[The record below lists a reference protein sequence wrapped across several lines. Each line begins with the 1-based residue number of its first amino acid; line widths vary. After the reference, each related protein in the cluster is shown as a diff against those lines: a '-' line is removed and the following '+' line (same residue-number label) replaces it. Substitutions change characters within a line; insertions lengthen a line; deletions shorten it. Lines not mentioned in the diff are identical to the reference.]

1 MPPIEYPP
9 ELPVSQHKDEIARAI
24 RDHQVVIIAGE
35 TGSGKTTQIPKICL
49 ELGRGVTG
57 QIGHTQPRRLAARTV
72 AERIAEELGSPL
84 GETVGYKVRFTD
96 RSADDT
102 LVKLMTDGILLT
114 ELGRDKRL
122 SRYDTLIIDEAHER
136 SLNIDFILG
145 YLRQLL
151 PQRPDLKVIIT
162 SATIDPERF
171 AKAFGGAPVVEVSG
185 RTYPVEV
192 RYRPIEARQ
201 PEEGDQPQA
210 IGDAIDELS
219 KAGPGDILVFL
230 SGEREIRDTADALA
244 GRDRLEVLPLYSR
257 LSAADQHKVFEQ
269 RAKGNTR
276 RVVLATNVA
285 ETSLTVPGIHY
296 VIDPGTARISRYSHR
311 TKVQRLPIEP
321 ISQASAN
328 QRKGRCGRTADGIC
342 IRLYSEEDFESRPEF
357 TEPEILRTNLASV
370 ILQMAAIGLGDVP
383 AFPFIDPPDARQIAD
398 GLTLLAELNA
408 FSDGRITALGRRLAR
423 LPVDPRIGRMILEA
437 DRNGCVREVL
447 VIASALSIID
457 PRERPAD
464 AQQAADDKHR
474 RFADPDSDFT
484 AYLNLWAY
492 LAERQRELSSS
503 AFRRLCRA
511 DYLNYLRVREWQDLH
526 GQLQRLAGDLDV
538 KVDSSSPERAVVH
551 LSLLAGLL
559 SQIGMKT
566 EPAHPAASPRGDG
579 SPGPGTARRRPRA
592 EYLGARNA
600 RFAIFPGS
608 SLARQAPDWI
618 VAAELVETSRLW
630 ARTAARIEPEWV
642 EPLAAHLVRRSYSEP
657 HWERKRGSA
666 VALEKVTLYGVPLVT
681 DRPVP
686 YGRIDPPAARELFIR
701 HALVEGDWQT
711 NHRFFAENRRLL
723 AEAEELEH
731 RVRRR
736 GLVIGEDELFAFYD
750 ARIPA
755 GVVSAAHFD
764 TWWKQARRA
773 DPGLLTPL
781 PGDLLSDDAAQISTD
796 SYPDIWTSESPALKA
811 LPLSYAFE
819 PGSDADGVTV
829 DVPLSRLNQLDP
841 AEFSWQV
848 PGLRQELI
856 TEMIRSLPKSLRRDL
871 VPAPDVA
878 REVLARL
885 GEPSGDLRDAV
896 ARELRSLRGVT
907 VPRDAWDSSKL
918 PPHLRITLRVTDGDR
933 VLAEGK
939 DVAELQR
946 ELRPRLRAVLSKA
959 AAGLTRTGLT
969 SWNFGELPAVFREGT
984 VVAYPALADAGDAV
998 DVRLFETQAAARA
1011 AMWAGTRRLVLLGA
1025 PSPASGFKSIAD
1037 RLSTPAKLA
1046 LSHNPHG
1053 GVAAMFADC
1062 VSCAADFLMA
1072 EAGGPAWD
1080 QEGFNRLSAAVRSR
1094 LHEVTAEVVTHV
1106 ESALRVA
1113 HAVETRLG
1121 DLKADAV
1128 QPALADMRAQLSGLI
1143 YPGFVTATG
1152 YRRLPQLTRYLRG
1165 IERRLDKLPENPARD
1180 AANMAVAQRAEQA
1193 YRQAVADL
1201 PPERRTDPQV
1211 TDVRWMLEE
1220 LRVSLFAQTLGTLG
1234 PVSEN
1239 RILAALDRLSSRVAA
1254 PRSLS
1259 RRIAPADPYRDVGRF
1274 QGVLHDTGQVIAD
1287 RVQVHRVFQP
1297 GRERGHGLVRV
1308 VPGPVEPA
1316 VHRPLHPV
1324 SQRAEQRRGG
1334 QRGHGHRHRGMDRQD
1349 PGGQQ
1354 HQSGVHPDQQA
1365 GDDRVGQGPGDDP
1378 VDRVQPVLHDGDADG
1393 DRQAH
1398 PDADYH
1404 SRVESRFPGI
1414 GRKGGWD

>member
-1 MPPIEYPP
+1 MPPIRYPP
-9 ELPVSQHKDEIARAI
+9 ELPVSQRKDEIAEAI

-72 AERIAEELGSPL
+72 AERIAEELDSPL

-102 LVKLMTDGILLT
+102 LVKLMTDGILLA
-114 ELGRDKRL
+114 ELGRDKQLR
-122 SRYDTLIIDEAHER
+122 RYDTLIIDEAHER

-151 PQRPDLKVIIT
+151 PNRPDLKVIIT

-171 AKAFGGAPVVEVSG
+171 AEAFGGAPVVEVSG

-192 RYRPIEARQ
+192 RYRPIEQ
-201 PEEGDQPQA
+201 EEADQAQA

-244 GRDRLEVLPLYSR
+244 GRQSLEVLPLYSR
-257 LSAADQHKVFEQ
+257 LSAADQHKVFQ
-269 RAKGNTR
+269 KRGPGNTR

-321 ISQASAN
+321 VSQASAN

-342 IRLYSEEDFESRPEF
+342 IRLYSEADFESRPEF

-383 AFPFIDPPDARQIAD
+383 AFPFIDPPDPRNIAD

-408 FSDGRITALGRRLAR
+408 FSGGRITGLGRRLAR

-457 PRERPAD
+457 PRERPAE

-484 AYLNLWAY
+484 AYLNLWEY

-511 DYLNYLRVREWQDLH
+511 EYLNYLRVREWQDLH
-526 GQLQRLAGDLDV
+526 GQLQRLAGDLSV
-538 KVDSSSPERAVVH
+538 NVDSSSSERTLVH

-559 SQIGMKT
+559 SQVGMKT
-566 EPAHPAASPRGDG
+566 EPARPAASVRGE
-579 SPGPGTARRRPRA
+579 GPGTPPARRRPRA

-600 RFAIFPGS
+600 RFAIFPAS

-657 HWERKRGSA
+657 HWEKKRGSA

-681 DRPVP
+681 DRPVA

-755 GVVSAAHFD
+755 EVVSAAHFD
-764 TWWKQARRA
+764 TWWKQARRT
-773 DPGLLTPL
+773 DPGLLTFK
-781 PGDLLSDDAAQISTD
+781 PGDLLSENAAQISTD
-796 SYPDIWTSESPALKA
+796 SYPDIWTSESPALKS

-819 PGSDADGVTV
+819 PGSQADGVTV
-829 DVPLSRLNQLDP
+829 DVPLNRLNQLDP

-885 GEPSGDLRDAV
+885 PEPSGDVRDAV

-918 PPHLRITLRVTDGDR
+918 PPHLRITIRVTDGDR

-946 ELRPRLRAVLSKA
+946 QLRPRLRAVLSKA

-984 VVAYPALADAGDAV
+984 VVAYPALADAGDSV
-998 DVRLFETQAAARA
+998 DVRLFETEAAARA
-1011 AMWAGTRRLVLLGA
+1011 AMWAGTRRLILLGA
-1025 PSPASGFKSIAD
+1025 PSPVKSIAD
-1037 RLSTPAKLA
+1037 RLSTQAKLA

-1062 VSCAADFLMA
+1062 VSCAADFLIA
-1072 EAGGPAWD
+1072 EAGGPARD
-1080 QEGFNRLSAAVRSR
+1080 REGFDRLSAAVRSR

-1113 HAVETRLG
+1113 HAVESRLG
-1121 DLKADAV
+1121 DLKAEAV
-1128 QPALADMRAQLSGLI
+1128 QPAVADLRAQLSGLI

-1152 YRRLPQLTRYLRG
+1152 YSRLPQLTRYLRG
-1165 IERRLDKLPENPARD
+1165 IERRLDKLPENPGRD
-1180 AANMAVAQRAEQA
+1180 AANMAVARRAEQA

-1201 PPERRTDPQV
+1201 PPARRTGPQV
-1211 TDVRWMLEE
+1211 TEVRWMLEE

-1234 PVSEN
+1234 PVSET
-1239 RILAALDRLSSRVAA
+1239 RVLAALDRLS
-1254 PRSLS
+1254 
-1259 RRIAPADPYRDVGRF
+1259 
-1274 QGVLHDTGQVIAD
+1274 
-1287 RVQVHRVFQP
+1287 
-1297 GRERGHGLVRV
+1297 
-1308 VPGPVEPA
+1308 
-1316 VHRPLHPV
+1316 RP
-1324 SQRAEQRRGG
+1324 
-1334 QRGHGHRHRGMDRQD
+1334 
-1349 PGGQQ
+1349 
-1354 HQSGVHPDQQA
+1354 
-1365 GDDRVGQGPGDDP
+1365 
-1378 VDRVQPVLHDGDADG
+1378 
-1393 DRQAH
+1393 
-1398 PDADYH
+1398 
-1404 SRVESRFPGI
+1404 
-1414 GRKGGWD
+1414 